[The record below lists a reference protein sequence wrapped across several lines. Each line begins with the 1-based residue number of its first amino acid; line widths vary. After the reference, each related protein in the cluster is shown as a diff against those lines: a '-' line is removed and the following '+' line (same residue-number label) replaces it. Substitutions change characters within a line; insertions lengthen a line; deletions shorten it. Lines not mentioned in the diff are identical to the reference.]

1 MHLSRASI
9 SLPAAG
15 TCLDTVPDQ
24 PHPVLAFADEDS
36 SEAQPAKRLTRSIP
50 VKQPG
55 PEAEE
60 APRVASQAR
69 EQRQREATPV
79 QQNEEEEQL
88 TCVICNVSGSCRQCS
103 ALVAEGTFQAVGS
116 DDLG

>member
-1 MHLSRASI
+1 M
-9 SLPAAG
+9 
-15 TCLDTVPDQ
+15 
-24 PHPVLAFADEDS
+24 
-36 SEAQPAKRLTRSIP
+36 TRSIP